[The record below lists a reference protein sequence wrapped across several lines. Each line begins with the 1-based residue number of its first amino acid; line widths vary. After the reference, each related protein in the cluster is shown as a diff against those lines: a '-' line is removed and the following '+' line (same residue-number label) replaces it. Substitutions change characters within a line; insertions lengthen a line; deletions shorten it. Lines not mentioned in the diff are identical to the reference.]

1 MPRPS
6 CCPMVW
12 PHLAMQC
19 HKREPRTV
27 ATQSLNSVIQNPERR
42 YAEVDRLDD
51 LDAFLTI
58 IEKSSQAAAS
68 RHLRRPLS
76 AFLLV
81 QAAASTDPT
90 TLSAVQH

>member
-1 MPRPS
+1 
-6 CCPMVW
+6 
-12 PHLAMQC
+12 MQC
-19 HKREPRTV
+19 HKRGPRTV

-42 YAEVDRLDD
+42 YIEVERLDD
-51 LDAFLTI
+51 LEAFLTI
-58 IEKSSQAAAS
+58 IENGSQAAAS

-81 QAAASTDPT
+81 QAAVRTDRS